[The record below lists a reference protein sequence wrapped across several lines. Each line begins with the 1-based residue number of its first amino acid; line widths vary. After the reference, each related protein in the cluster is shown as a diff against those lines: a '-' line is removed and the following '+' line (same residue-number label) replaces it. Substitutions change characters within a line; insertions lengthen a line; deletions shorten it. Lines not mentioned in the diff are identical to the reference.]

1 MIVDF
6 NSLNKN
12 SRVWVFQSINPL
24 EQHTIEIIKEK
35 LFQSIKKE
43 LNTQEN
49 KEFIENEILK
59 PLIQQILDQMY
70 PYFIWMGLFFMSM
83 FLFIIIIL
91 MLNIKVFIHNQG

>member
-1 MIVDF
+1 M
-6 NSLNKN
+6 
-12 SRVWVFQSINPL
+12 SID
-24 EQHTIEIIKEK
+24 IIKEK

-49 KEFIENEILK
+49 KEFIETEVLK

-70 PYFIWMGLFFMSM
+70 TYFMWMGLFFTSM

-91 MLNIKVFIHNQG
+91 MLNLRIFYHR

>member
-1 MIVDF
+1 M
-6 NSLNKN
+6 
-12 SRVWVFQSINPL
+12 SID
-24 EQHTIEIIKEK
+24 IIKEK

-49 KEFIENEILK
+49 KEFIETEVLK

-70 PYFIWMGLFFMSM
+70 PYFMWMGLFFTSM

-91 MLNIKVFIHNQG
+91 MLNLRIFYHR

>member
-1 MIVDF
+1 M
-6 NSLNKN
+6 
-12 SRVWVFQSINPL
+12 SIEL
-24 EQHTIEIIKEK
+24 IKEK

-70 PYFIWMGLFFMSM
+70 PCFHVDGFIFHVY
-83 FLFIIIIL
+83 
-91 MLNIKVFIHNQG
+91 VFINNNNINVEY

>member
-1 MIVDF
+1 M
-6 NSLNKN
+6 
-12 SRVWVFQSINPL
+12 SIEL
-24 EQHTIEIIKEK
+24 IKEK
-35 LFQSIKKE
+35 LFQSIKTE

-49 KEFIENEILK
+49 KEFIENEVLK

-70 PYFIWMGLFFMSM
+70 PYFMWMGFFFMSM